1 MVKPFFG
8 FLVILLNTEFQL
20 ENYRREKNT
29 EKKFQNTYFINLRDF
44 LLSLEVFSLM
54 VFPVDPLTISG

>member
-1 MVKPFFG
+1 MVKSFFG

-20 ENYRREKNT
+20 GNYRREKNT

>member
-1 MVKPFFG
+1 MVKSF
-8 FLVILLNTEFQL
+8 FLVILLQNSNWETTG
-20 ENYRREKNT
+20 EKNT
-29 EKKFQNTYFINLRDF
+29 EKKFQNTNFINLRDF

>member
-1 MVKPFFG
+1 MVKSFFG
-8 FLVILLNTEFQL
+8 FLVFLLNTEFQL
-20 ENYRREKNT
+20 GNYRREKNT
-29 EKKFQNTYFINLRDF
+29 EKKFQKTDFINLRDF